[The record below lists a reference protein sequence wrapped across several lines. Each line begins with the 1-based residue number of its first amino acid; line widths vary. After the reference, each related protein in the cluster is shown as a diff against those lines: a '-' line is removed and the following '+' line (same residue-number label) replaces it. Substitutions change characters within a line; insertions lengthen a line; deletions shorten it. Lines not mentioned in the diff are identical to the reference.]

1 MSISQQVKALE
12 DRIKFLEDSLASE
25 RKKGYRDALRHFEV
39 KTKFVVDEFADV
51 MMVMLRVNPAPAHET
66 AGALWGVMHKRMI
79 EDSK

>member
-1 MSISQQVKALE
+1 MSVSQQVKALE
-12 DRIKFLEDSLASE
+12 DKIKFLEDSLVSE
-25 RKKGYRDALRHFEV
+25 RKNGYKDALKHFEG

-51 MMVMLRVNPAPAHET
+51 LVVMLRVNPAPAHET